1 MVDLRPLEVRS
12 GAKFRVKMMMMM
24 MNDELETCRKDEKTV
39 HVFL

>member
-12 GAKFRVKMMMMM
+12 GAKFRVKMMMM
-24 MNDELETCRKDEKTV
+24 NDELETCRKDEKTV

>member
-12 GAKFRVKMMMMM
+12 RAKFRVKTMM